1 MTSLSNNVNYE
12 CLGDNELA
20 VVAKQDKNALVS
32 LVTRM
37 SGFVEIKARAMAVSF
52 DEADDL
58 LQEGLMGLLDAVK
71 AYRIEKGVSFRT
83 FANVCVRNKML
94 DVCLKRGSFLSL
106 EDVEKLPQD
115 ESFAQSPESICV
127 QKEQQQLTF
136 EKVSKELSD
145 AEWNVL
151 QLYLRGFSYSH
162 IASELK
168 TSVKAADNAMQR
180 VRRKLRLVL
189 RTNKQ

>member
-1 MTSLSNNVNYE
+1 MTSLSNVLNYDN
-12 CLGDNELA
+12 LSDNELA
-20 VVAKQDKNALVS
+20 MKAKQDKKALLS
-32 LVTRM
+32 LVARM
-37 SGFVEIKARAMAVSF
+37 SRFVEMKARAMAVSL

-58 LQEGLMGLLDAVK
+58 FQEGIMGLLDAVK
-71 AYRIEKGVSFRT
+71 AYRIEKGASFLT

-106 EDVEKLPQD
+106 EDVEKLPQYD
-115 ESFAQSPESICV
+115 SFEESPESIFLR
-127 QKEQQQLTF
+127 KEQESLTF
-136 EKVSKELSD
+136 EKISKELSD

-168 TSVKAADNAMQR
+168 TSVKATDNAMQR
-180 VRRKLRLVL
+180 VRRKLKLLL
-189 RTNKQ
+189 RTGKQ